1 MPPEACLTNINET
14 DTLNFFIIQNA
25 TMEVLESYALKNN
38 TKIQTRR
45 LYSVLPELSHERTL
59 VVDIDALPRH
69 LWRCARWVTWRAAPR
84 SSAGGFGR
92 CAKAIERVFNS
103 QRKWPT
109 FCRIAGIAA
118 WCILIIAPVA
128 AAFVLTDVLP
138 GSFAYPVH

>member
-1 MPPEACLTNINET
+1 MQDICEHECGGDRRNNQNTPCRDACDAAERRPFSLGIEY
-14 DTLNFFIIQNA
+14 TLDGLLG
-25 TMEVLESYALKNN
+25 EP
-38 TKIQTRR
+38 RR
-45 LYSVLPELSHERTL
+45 AHPL
-59 VVDIDALPRH
+59 V
-69 LWRCARWVTWRAAPR
+69 
-84 SSAGGFGR
+84 GFGR

-138 GSFAYPVH
+138 GSFAYPVHCVL